1 MTYCAFLLSK
11 RSASDRKQFPLKFAT
26 RLIDKDVDNV
36 LQFLLQRLASENERS
51 AKEYQREIHSPKA
64 RKKYR
69 LDFGKRNTVSV
80 NSSLFAI
87 VQCNARVV
95 AISNNEFREDNTKN
109 RKISRVGKVSTPLA
123 PRLQR
128 GMCIEKNYEI
138 SFCKRQR

>member
-1 MTYCAFLLSK
+1 M
-11 RSASDRKQFPLKFAT
+11 
-26 RLIDKDVDNV
+26 
-36 LQFLLQRLASENERS
+36 LQFLLQRLASENERN
-51 AKEYQREIHSPKA
+51 AKEYQRSICQREIHSPKA

-87 VQCNARVV
+87 VRVV

>member
-1 MTYCAFLLSK
+1 M
-11 RSASDRKQFPLKFAT
+11 
-26 RLIDKDVDNV
+26 
-36 LQFLLQRLASENERS
+36 LQFLLQRLASENERN
-51 AKEYQREIHSPKA
+51 AKEYQRSICQREIHSLKA